1 MQSAV
6 DELLHGSWLWKRLRR
21 LSCCKGFGKLL
32 VRFEETANGTTHVDY
47 CHGRCFD
54 HHGSFTKTH
63 CLDIYTSSARDAESR
78 TPTVR
83 KVFRAETKVRV
94 EWYGVGGAGG

>member
-1 MQSAV
+1 MALEKAS
-6 DELLHGSWLWKRLRR
+6 ST
-21 LSCCKGFGKLL
+21 L
-32 VRFEETANGTTHVDY
+32 VLQRVWEIASKIRGTANGTTHVDY

-94 EWYGVGGAGG
+94 EWYGVGGAGGKNNDE